1 MAENRFDQI
10 AGTFARDIDDAIASG
25 RYVRGDAFGAL
36 AARRLPRGAHV
47 LDFGCGP
54 GRLSLLL
61 ARAGFRVQGVDT
73 SEGMIEQARRLPRDG
88 LTVEFERIPDHGA
101 LVTDAYDAVV
111 CSSVIEYVAD
121 PRELLGGLHRALR
134 PSGILIVSYANRSS
148 FWRWYWRKSA
158 PSNPLSAEQHHVWSW
173 REFRRLLEESGFRA
187 LGRPRYFQSPLDRT
201 FLGRW
206 LDVVALGGSLGIVAA
221 RRV

>member
-1 MAENRFDQI
+1 MAESRFDQI
-10 AGTFARDIDDAIASG
+10 ARTFAREVAEAIASG

-36 AARRLPRGAHV
+36 AARRLRRGAHV

-61 ARAGFRVQGVDT
+61 ARAGFQVHGVDP
-73 SEGMIEQARRLPRDG
+73 SEGMIEQASRLPREG
-88 LTVEFERIPDHGA
+88 LALGFQRIPDHGA
-101 LVTDAYDAVV
+101 LATDAYDAVV
-111 CSSVIEYVAD
+111 CSSVIEYVAE
-121 PRELLGGLHRALR
+121 PRDLLGGLHRALR

-148 FWRWYWRKSA
+148 FWRWYWRRSA
-158 PSNPLSAEQHHVWSW
+158 PSNPLSAEQHHVWNW

-187 LGRPRYFQSPLDRT
+187 LGRPRFFQSPLDRKPLDRL
-201 FLGRW
+201 LGG
-206 LDVVALGGSLGIVAA
+206 VALGGSLGIVAA